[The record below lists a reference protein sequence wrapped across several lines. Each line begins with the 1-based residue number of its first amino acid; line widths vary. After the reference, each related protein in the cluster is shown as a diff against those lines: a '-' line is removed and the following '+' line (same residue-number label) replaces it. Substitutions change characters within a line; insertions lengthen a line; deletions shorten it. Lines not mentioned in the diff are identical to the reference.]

1 MAEQAS
7 SHPISKPASFLLIDL
22 LKTVAALL
30 IIFHHLA
37 NYGQIAKDAQSYLP
51 GFMRWL
57 SNYGSYAVEL
67 FLVMAGYLATQS
79 LTRFAHIPFSVSGYT
94 QAIINR
100 YIRLLGPYVVALLI
114 TIACAY
120 IARLW
125 ISDEYV
131 GATETFTQF
140 LAHLFLLQGMLG
152 IDSISAGVWYIAIDW
167 QLYAILTLLLMSYSN
182 YRVLIWSLIALL
194 LGSLLFFN
202 RSADFDNYFIYFIGY
217 YGLGVLA
224 YLARGFADDRVNR
237 LAQAALILLGFIILL
252 ASFFGDFSRSALSWF
267 VAMALLFWGNRSYPV
282 QFTHRALN
290 VGHGDNDR
298 GNTSSG
304 ASSSSRKPIFF
315 KAIGLGGK
323 LSYCAFLIH
332 FPLILLANTL
342 YIASGI
348 YSHESGLFA
357 ISLMLG
363 VLVCTVLSAHCLYQ
377 WVELPISKY
386 KIQRPISF
394 KTRKISR

>member
-7 SHPISKPASFLLIDL
+7 NPISKSSPFLVIDL

-30 IIFHHLA
+30 IISHHLA

-51 GFMRWL
+51 GLMQWL

-140 LAHLFLLQGMLG
+140 LAHLFLLQGVLG
-152 IDSISAGVWYIAIDW
+152 VDSISAGVWYIAIDW

-182 YRVLIWSLIALL
+182 YRILIWSLIALL

-202 RSADFDNYFIYFIGY
+202 RSADFDNYFIYFIAY

-237 LAQAALILLGFIILL
+237 LAKAALVLLGFVILL

-267 VAMALLFWGNRSYPV
+267 VAMTLLFWGNQSYPSRL
-282 QFTHRALN
+282 TNSKLN
-290 VGHGDNDR
+290 ISDGG
-298 GNTSSG
+298 SSIG
-304 ASSSSRKPIFF
+304 GSSNSTREPIFF

-348 YSHESGLFA
+348 YSHESGLLA

-363 VLVCTVLSAHCLYQ
+363 VLVCTVLAARCLYQ